1 MRLPTRVRFMVTP
14 FSSGSD
20 LTTKHVARN
29 KSGTVQDVPGDSN
42 PMQET
47 ASGAA
52 SLDDFMFAIYGH
64 GNQRQSPSC
73 DLSFVSKR
81 VGNSGEK
88 LEVVVEV
95 QHLESSSLDDLEWYI
110 RSSKDFQ
117 WSCAFICKAKGFN
130 QALDTIF
137 IHCLS
142 CQLPVLL
149 WGKSIDTK
157 QPRALRC
164 NLSLE
169 TGFDLFCFASLHGR
183 NRSFQSI
190 YGNLQRVA
198 HEQQPPGFCRPG
210 CNSIAREAPGS
221 RFGEQ
226 FGKLHNFPKR
236 RIISLFTHFSP
247 AYRAGNFK
255 SLWSEASFNGG
266 VAAGKECLGSA
277 VKSHKTQKK
286 QNTVT
291 QWHLHITWCF
301 SIADLCFLL
310 LYCAVPC
317 WRRSSLVSSRAQAP
331 SWPRW
336 ILLLWR
342 KQNLRLDMA
351 WHLDSHLFHGPP
363 WHIMTVFRNTY
374 WKYQKMLKLS
384 QCVSSN
390 QSWRHCPS
398 WTFIPPWPCWLQSS
412 LWTCSAPLVYVYHCL
427 SWCSFMDCE
436 QSWLDMI
443 SLCKY
448 VLMI

>member
-198 HEQQPPGFCRPG
+198 HEQQPPGFCRPD

-291 QWHLHITWCF
+291 QWHSDICISHGASRLRICVSCF
-301 SIADLCFLL
+301 CT
-310 LYCAVPC
+310 VPC
-317 WRRSSLVSSRAQAP
+317 HAEGDLPWCHHGLKHHHGHDGYFCCEGSRIWGLTWLDTVTLICFTDRHGI
-331 SWPRW
+331 SWPYLE
-336 ILLLWR
+336 ILIENIKKCWSFLSVWVQTKVGGTAHLEPSYHLGLVDCSLLFEPV
-342 KQNLRLDMA
+342 QRL
-351 WHLDSHLFHGPP
+351 W
-363 WHIMTVFRNTY
+363 Y
-374 WKYQKMLKLS
+374 
-384 QCVSSN
+384 
-390 QSWRHCPS
+390 
-398 WTFIPPWPCWLQSS
+398 TFIIAYHGAHSWIVNSHDWI
-412 LWTCSAPLVYVYHCL
+412 WLVYANM
-427 SWCSFMDCE
+427 F
-436 QSWLDMI
+436 
-443 SLCKY
+443 
-448 VLMI
+448 